1 MISFEGDFKAKMQ
14 STTMLLQCVIFT
26 LALNT
31 GNLFIFILNVRF
43 TFPACRQWWC
53 RNKMFALSQ
62 NCSHKRDFMH
72 IYSILLTIGHTTHRQ
87 GYKFFLAWPA
97 IALLYVIK
105 MMIRTVHEAWVR
117 VFLLSHEQRIHTF
130 CKYTSLPLIVIDFW
144 SIICDSFYFRIC
156 FDPIQWW
163 YCNLR

>member
-53 RNKMFALSQ
+53 RNTMFVLSQ
-62 NCSHKRDFMH
+62 NGSHKRNLMH
-72 IYSILLTIGHTTHRQ
+72 IYSILLTIGYTTHRQ
-87 GYKFFLAWPA
+87 GYKFFSMASYSFIVCNKNDDTNSSWSLGTRFSFISWTTYPHFLQVYF
-97 IALLYVIK
+97 IA
-105 MMIRTVHEAWVR
+105 THCDQ
-117 VFLLSHEQRIHTF
+117 FLIHYLWF
-130 CKYTSLPLIVIDFW
+130 ILF
-144 SIICDSFYFRIC
+144 
-156 FDPIQWW
+156 
-163 YCNLR
+163 